1 MNELSIRSDNLPQNI
16 QDLSKFVLV
25 GREKLI
31 SVKAEIRAINKLEF
45 AQEVRNQKREEA
57 RMLSE
62 ALLDA
67 EVRLGELFREIPKTP
82 GKRTDIE
89 PTLPREE
96 RLTEK
101 PKHQVITDLG
111 FSRQQAEKME
121 TLSENKDLV
130 EVVKQEAVEN
140 DDLPTRSRVLDLATQ
155 RKKRE
160 PEADLNRKEYSEY
173 LNKCEAVGKKID
185 KAIKGMMLLDVDA
198 DNLRMWDE
206 LNDDIRDVYL
216 EELTEIQAKVTTM
229 LTFIKR
235 RK

>member
-1 MNELSIRSDNLPQNI
+1 MNELSIRNNTLPKSLE
-16 QDLSKFVLV
+16 DLSKFVLV

-67 EVRLGELFREIPKTP
+67 EVRLGELFREIPKQANHHPVKST
-82 GKRTDIE
+82 
-89 PTLPREE
+89 TLPGEE
-96 RLTEK
+96 SK

-121 TLSENKDLV
+121 TLADNKDLV
-130 EVVKQEAVEN
+130 EAVKAEAIEN
-140 DDLPTRSRVLDLATQ
+140 DDLPTRSRVLDLAAQ
-155 RKKRE
+155 RKKRDS
-160 PEADLNRKEYSEY
+160 EADLTNKEYSDY

-185 KAIKGMMLLDVDA
+185 KAINAIMALDTDQNTLL
-198 DNLRMWDE
+198 MWDE
-206 LNDDIRDVYL
+206 LNDNMREDYL
-216 EELTEIQAKVTTM
+216 EDLIQVQGKVSTLIAFM
-229 LTFIKR
+229 R
-235 RK
+235 GRKEKK

>member
-1 MNELSIRSDNLPQNI
+1 MSNLSVRNNTLPDNL

-25 GREKLI
+25 GREKLV
-31 SVKAEIRAINKLEF
+31 SVKAEIRAIDKLQV

-67 EVRLGELFREIPKTP
+67 EVRLGELFRAIPKDTTFK
-82 GKRTDIE
+82 GNQHT
-89 PTLPREE
+89 E
-96 RLTEK
+96 RLNLPAEET
-101 PKHQVITDLG
+101 PKTKHEVITDLG

-130 EVVKQEAVEN
+130 EIVKAEAVEN
-140 DDLPTRSRVLDLATQ
+140 DDLPTRSRVLDLAAR
-155 RKKRE
+155 RKKE
-160 PEADLNRKEYSEY
+160 EAPKENYSEY
-173 LNKCEAVGKKID
+173 LNKCEVIGKQID
-185 KAIKGMMLLDVDA
+185 KAIKGMLLIDVDTES
-198 DNLRMWDE
+198 LRMWDE

-216 EELTEIQAKVTTM
+216 EELVEIQAKVTTM
-229 LTFIKR
+229 LNYIKR

>member
-1 MNELSIRSDNLPQNI
+1 MNELSIRSDNLPQAI
-16 QDLSKFVLV
+16 EDLSKFVLV

-45 AQEVRNQKREEA
+45 AQEVRNQKRDEA

-67 EVRLGELFREIPKTP
+67 EVRLGELFREIPKQANHHPIKST
-82 GKRTDIE
+82 
-89 PTLPREE
+89 TLPGEE
-96 RLTEK
+96 SK